1 MPGPSKESLSL
12 NPDFRDILSAFID
25 EGVEFLLVGAYALAV
40 HGVPRATGD
49 IDLWVHP
56 TPENAARVRAALVK
70 FRAPVSGLTVDE
82 LAAPNLIFQV
92 GVAPRRIDV
101 ITSISGVEFVQAW
114 ANRIEV
120 SIENLTVPVLGR
132 EDFIRNKKASGRPKD
147 AADVAL
153 LEEIEG
159 GGSVRGE

>member
-1 MPGPSKESLSL
+1 M
-12 NPDFRDILSAFID
+12 NPDFRDILSAFIA

-49 IDLWVHP
+49 IDLWVRP
-56 TPENAARVRAALVK
+56 TPENAARVRGALAK
-70 FRAPVSGLTVDE
+70 FGAPVSELTVAD
-82 LAAPNLIFQV
+82 LAAPDLIFQV

-120 SIENLTVPVLGR
+120 PIQGLTVPVLGR
-132 EDFIRNKKASGRPKD
+132 EDFIRNKRASGRPKD

-153 LEEIEG
+153 LEETEG
-159 GGSVRGE
+159 SGPSRGE